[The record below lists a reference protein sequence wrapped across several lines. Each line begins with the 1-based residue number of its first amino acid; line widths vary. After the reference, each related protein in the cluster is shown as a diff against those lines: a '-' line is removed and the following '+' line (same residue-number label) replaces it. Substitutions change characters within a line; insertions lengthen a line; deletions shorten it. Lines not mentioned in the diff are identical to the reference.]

1 MRTVGREVAWAKN
14 SLVREHGWSPVALVF
29 GKEPRVY
36 GELHGEGEPI
46 AYHPRVGDPGS
57 EVARRMQYR
66 YHAKLE
72 YIRAQARHMLA
83 RTAHNRVRK
92 ITQPRIGQL
101 VFFWRG
107 ERKREPSR
115 WVGPGYVVG
124 IQGTNAWV
132 AVGGRC
138 FLVAGEHLREA
149 CGDEKQYGDPQIQK
163 AIALFKTVPKE
174 ATFEDLTL
182 QSDPTEEPMEVESQ
196 PFVQEVSA
204 EAGNLNEGKD
214 GLPEVIRA
222 LVQKVGWCKDAA
234 GNPAVVSRQAW
245 AFRTPETRFE
255 LNRFPY
261 RSTWAR
267 FRGQWMCLEEE
278 VKWLELANPNSYLPN
293 GPAELMITVFR
304 GLTKREMCLEDVPHG
319 IKKRRAVKPEPS
331 SVNTVIHGKTVG
343 KNKLKRMMDK
353 EIPYDKIPLEQ
364 RELYHQ
370 AQEKE
375 WSSWREYESC
385 EILSE
390 EESTRVMREMPERVL
405 PSRYVY
411 RNKNAGLVDEAGKPL
426 PIRAKARLCL
436 QGHLCPDARTGQ
448 VQVDSPTVERVS
460 TMIFLHVAISFGW
473 VSNWF
478 IGDISNAFLQGAPLI
493 GKEAMFMKP
502 PKQGLKG
509 VKPGQIL
516 KLLKPVYGRPDAP
529 RAWYEELARVLTE
542 ELGFV
547 KSCIDPAVFML
558 RNHEGLLCGLM
569 AVHVDDL
576 MVCHDGSGFSK
587 KIVDKLSARFPFG
600 TWDKVSEKPNGV
612 TYCGKEIR
620 LQNREGEQCIVL
632 SQDSFID
639 GRLEEMEISKDRK
652 RTPELQASDEEKA
665 NYRSVV
671 GSLQWIAT
679 QSRPDLSFETN
690 QLQKRVAD
698 LRVADLSRAN
708 KAVREAKQSR
718 MEVVFRNLGRDAQLI
733 VYTDAGLYSSVGVEI
748 NERETDDILQSSF
761 DKRLVFS
768 QKGAIVGFVKRGATE
783 VRSVPAHINVLDW
796 RSSTNKRVVESSFAA
811 ETHAALMALGMG
823 HFSQVLISELR
834 FGSDVV
840 GSVEDDG
847 WNDLTPMTL
856 VTDCKSIYDTV
867 HKDGQHISDKASV
880 IHAASVV
887 LLYRIA
893 GAMGRLAST
902 PTADAEAHASA
913 LDWWQLAEAAG
924 RRMPDGQGSHI
935 VALQRLIAISTMPE
949 QSPGIWGEGGAWID
963 VHASARAAVACVARE
978 DAGAVPQT
986 WLHVV
991 EALWA
996 LASCTMHWQDRHCQC
1011 PGGIAVTA
1019 QCAALTSL
1027 MLLFRGQ
1034 SKARSLR
1041 VQQPAADAAEEP
1053 WLRWPAFRSALLQLR
1068 VVSQASHLYKW
1079 LGEADLADACC
1090 QCGLQL
1096 ISQRL
1101 CGDHRWKLRFL
1112 CMRARS
1118 AMAQSSR
1125 LPDMAGLK
1133 DAKAPE
1139 LARLLAEIDVL
1150 WNGKMQASAKMGTEA
1165 AVPWECLEL
1174 WAEAGTMAVPCWRG
1188 FPELGRS
1195 WKLRL
1200 TALAA
1205 QRRRCPEAWAAH
1217 IDGLLS
1223 WMRAMP
1229 DKPLPHLGQMLLT
1242 VAQVFFDEAIEG
1254 GHNSID
1260 AGTCDELLAVLS
1272 SCQRDLVRSESCP
1285 LLQPHQEEA
1294 VVTAAKDGSSSSAK
1308 LVAVFYLVAG
1318 AFRDALVAGDSMTLR
1333 SSAQLL
1339 LRAAEVSKSKAAA
1352 FRKDE
1357 KVPNTD
1363 NCRSRSRSPRRDTP
1377 DGVLSSSWTREYWS
1391 LCKQVVPLCSAVS
1404 LLFLTELRS
1413 MQRVVESLGD
1423 ARMAQYF
1430 FSEPHKEL
1438 QPSVEV
1444 AKLSSGEWLKEVRGD
1459 LSLAWLQVDWQ
1470 GPLLRITRSLDSGLG
1485 PASHSQLVSQ
1495 QVLLPHGVLPCLQEE
1510 LRSLHALNGQ
1520 KIRELWQRDD
1530 KGTEAVRREFWN
1542 SRKRFDAELGR
1553 IAEKVEQEI
1562 LGPWRFLLAP
1572 WPQTDQAQQTLLA
1585 QLDGWIE
1592 EAASAS
1598 HRTLRSAQSRQ
1609 QPPLRPEDAQQ
1620 RFLLA
1625 LLFLEA
1631 EKLEAG
1637 EIATVLEMF
1646 WPGNSS
1652 QLRRTAS
1659 SLKRYRSDCRT
1670 VLEAAEMSQ
1679 EAPLLLYVDATVA
1692 QLPLEACACLRHRQV
1707 VRGLAPNM
1715 TLKAL
1720 AGAGDVKPRTGY
1732 FIIDPAEDCSNMGDV
1747 RQLLARW
1754 SSHGQAWHGH
1764 TGQPMPASK
1773 EVLEELCCN
1782 DVFIYLGHGERARQL
1797 LRQDELQLAGPTKG
1811 ASQASQASSEESSQ
1825 ESLEEPPGSESAKRG
1840 LRSILMLLGCSSVRL
1855 QRPSA
1860 QGRRGDFESFGLA
1873 SSALLGGAP
1882 LVLGAQWDVLGGDLD
1897 RLASRLLQDWLKGVT
1912 EEGQAGLLS
1921 GRGGVLW
1928 HSHVAFGS
1936 APRDVLSFPDCQ
1948 AVLVSFGLRDV
1959 RVGPEA
1965 FGAEV
1970 PMHVVATLGVIFLAL
1985 CRFAEGNWLLQC
1997 SSCLDQARAGLG
2009 PRFLWLAP
2017 P

>member
-1 MRTVGREVAWAKN
+1 MIDNSSLHATAGSSSRVGPEDHPDQPICNETCKLKAPTRNRSEIRKCIIEGTARRRAAKRGMVKRFLGNARAIAASVMITSAALIGMAAQSVPRSSIIRPDLLEVFAGEARVTSNFSRWGWNAARPVDLDLGDGLYDADGREQILEWIDQKQPRLVVLSCPRRVQSSELIGTQSSQEKRRHRKQSQREQGMSDFIEQIFKHQLSRGDDVLAEEPCPHGSCRAGPLQRVISHPSVYTVLASGVHSGMTSKSVLWMSTSLEICEEIALRCSDETGHERNRHGCVAAAICRGYVKALRKKEPNRIRRMLRQVAARIRGTRDRELIKDLRWNEKNVSRALARWSSVFAVGSFSESQQPDMQIHEPLEDSDGDEEMIPASPDDDGDVPLRSGLAHDGITFEVPPGRKLSLEIREGLKKAHCNLGHPSKSDLQRFLRLGGAKQEVVEAVDWMRCITCAHASKPKAHRTASIPPCSITFGDEVHLDCICVHDSSAESHWYLSIVDRATSYHILELLRDHSPLELNKAFDRAWSKWAGPPLRVPVDFEGGFRGAEFWSQVSEAGSSLVSIAGTAHWQGGKVERHNQTIKDMLRTVIRQTSPKGREAMRTVGREVAWAKN

-698 LRVADLSRAN
+698 LRVADLSRA
-708 KAVREAKQSR
+708 K
-718 MEVVFRNLGRDAQLI
+718 
-733 VYTDAGLYSSVGVEI
+733 
-748 NERETDDILQSSF
+748 
-761 DKRLVFS
+761 
-768 QKGAIVGFVKRGATE
+768 
-783 VRSVPAHINVLDW
+783 
-796 RSSTNKRVVESSFAA
+796 
-811 ETHAALMALGMG
+811 
-823 HFSQVLISELR
+823 
-834 FGSDVV
+834 
-840 GSVEDDG
+840 
-847 WNDLTPMTL
+847 
-856 VTDCKSIYDTV
+856 
-867 HKDGQHISDKASV
+867 
-880 IHAASVV
+880 
-887 LLYRIA
+887 
-893 GAMGRLAST
+893 
-902 PTADAEAHASA
+902 
-913 LDWWQLAEAAG
+913 
-924 RRMPDGQGSHI
+924 
-935 VALQRLIAISTMPE
+935 
-949 QSPGIWGEGGAWID
+949 
-963 VHASARAAVACVARE
+963 
-978 DAGAVPQT
+978 
-986 WLHVV
+986 
-991 EALWA
+991 
-996 LASCTMHWQDRHCQC
+996 
-1011 PGGIAVTA
+1011 
-1019 QCAALTSL
+1019 
-1027 MLLFRGQ
+1027 
-1034 SKARSLR
+1034 
-1041 VQQPAADAAEEP
+1041 
-1053 WLRWPAFRSALLQLR
+1053 
-1068 VVSQASHLYKW
+1068 
-1079 LGEADLADACC
+1079 
-1090 QCGLQL
+1090 
-1096 ISQRL
+1096 
-1101 CGDHRWKLRFL
+1101 
-1112 CMRARS
+1112 
-1118 AMAQSSR
+1118 
-1125 LPDMAGLK
+1125 
-1133 DAKAPE
+1133 
-1139 LARLLAEIDVL
+1139 
-1150 WNGKMQASAKMGTEA
+1150 
-1165 AVPWECLEL
+1165 
-1174 WAEAGTMAVPCWRG
+1174 
-1188 FPELGRS
+1188 
-1195 WKLRL
+1195 
-1200 TALAA
+1200 
-1205 QRRRCPEAWAAH
+1205 
-1217 IDGLLS
+1217 
-1223 WMRAMP
+1223 
-1229 DKPLPHLGQMLLT
+1229 
-1242 VAQVFFDEAIEG
+1242 
-1254 GHNSID
+1254 
-1260 AGTCDELLAVLS
+1260 
-1272 SCQRDLVRSESCP
+1272 
-1285 LLQPHQEEA
+1285 
-1294 VVTAAKDGSSSSAK
+1294 
-1308 LVAVFYLVAG
+1308 
-1318 AFRDALVAGDSMTLR
+1318 
-1333 SSAQLL
+1333 
-1339 LRAAEVSKSKAAA
+1339 
-1352 FRKDE
+1352 
-1357 KVPNTD
+1357 
-1363 NCRSRSRSPRRDTP
+1363 
-1377 DGVLSSSWTREYWS
+1377 
-1391 LCKQVVPLCSAVS
+1391 
-1404 LLFLTELRS
+1404 
-1413 MQRVVESLGD
+1413 
-1423 ARMAQYF
+1423 
-1430 FSEPHKEL
+1430 
-1438 QPSVEV
+1438 
-1444 AKLSSGEWLKEVRGD
+1444 
-1459 LSLAWLQVDWQ
+1459 
-1470 GPLLRITRSLDSGLG
+1470 
-1485 PASHSQLVSQ
+1485 
-1495 QVLLPHGVLPCLQEE
+1495 
-1510 LRSLHALNGQ
+1510 
-1520 KIRELWQRDD
+1520 
-1530 KGTEAVRREFWN
+1530 
-1542 SRKRFDAELGR
+1542 
-1553 IAEKVEQEI
+1553 
-1562 LGPWRFLLAP
+1562 
-1572 WPQTDQAQQTLLA
+1572 
-1585 QLDGWIE
+1585 
-1592 EAASAS
+1592 
-1598 HRTLRSAQSRQ
+1598 
-1609 QPPLRPEDAQQ
+1609 
-1620 RFLLA
+1620 
-1625 LLFLEA
+1625 
-1631 EKLEAG
+1631 
-1637 EIATVLEMF
+1637 
-1646 WPGNSS
+1646 
-1652 QLRRTAS
+1652 
-1659 SLKRYRSDCRT
+1659 
-1670 VLEAAEMSQ
+1670 
-1679 EAPLLLYVDATVA
+1679 
-1692 QLPLEACACLRHRQV
+1692 
-1707 VRGLAPNM
+1707 
-1715 TLKAL
+1715 
-1720 AGAGDVKPRTGY
+1720 
-1732 FIIDPAEDCSNMGDV
+1732 
-1747 RQLLARW
+1747 
-1754 SSHGQAWHGH
+1754 
-1764 TGQPMPASK
+1764 
-1773 EVLEELCCN
+1773 
-1782 DVFIYLGHGERARQL
+1782 
-1797 LRQDELQLAGPTKG
+1797 
-1811 ASQASQASSEESSQ
+1811 
-1825 ESLEEPPGSESAKRG
+1825 
-1840 LRSILMLLGCSSVRL
+1840 
-1855 QRPSA
+1855 
-1860 QGRRGDFESFGLA
+1860 
-1873 SSALLGGAP
+1873 
-1882 LVLGAQWDVLGGDLD
+1882 
-1897 RLASRLLQDWLKGVT
+1897 
-1912 EEGQAGLLS
+1912 
-1921 GRGGVLW
+1921 
-1928 HSHVAFGS
+1928 
-1936 APRDVLSFPDCQ
+1936 
-1948 AVLVSFGLRDV
+1948 
-1959 RVGPEA
+1959 
-1965 FGAEV
+1965 
-1970 PMHVVATLGVIFLAL
+1970 
-1985 CRFAEGNWLLQC
+1985 
-1997 SSCLDQARAGLG
+1997 
-2009 PRFLWLAP
+2009 
-2017 P
+2017 